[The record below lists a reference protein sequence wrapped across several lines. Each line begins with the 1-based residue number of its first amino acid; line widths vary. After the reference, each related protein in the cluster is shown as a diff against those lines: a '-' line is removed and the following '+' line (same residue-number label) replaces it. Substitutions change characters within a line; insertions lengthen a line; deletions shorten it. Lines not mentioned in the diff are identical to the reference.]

1 MFPVVID
8 GGTFSWNLK
17 ICAKTRGLSMSKSMP
32 LYCVFPDLPEQRT
45 TLVALHRKRII
56 IHFFANLSHAFL
68 ERYVNMISGT
78 GITVQEKTQF
88 HAKRVIFLKKY

>member
-1 MFPVVID
+1 MELENPCK
-8 GGTFSWNLK
+8 LK
-17 ICAKTRGLSMSKSMP
+17 TPGLSMSKSMP
-32 LYCVFPDLPEQRT
+32 MYCPFPELPEQRT

-56 IHFFANLSHAFL
+56 IHFSAMTNLSHAFL